1 MHSMKTGLLFS
12 SLLMVAFLACN
23 KDKFQT
29 KPQLKFKSKNTD
41 VVEANT
47 DLRITLEYTDKE
59 GDVDDSLLVVRQR
72 LNRRGPVTLPA
83 SPYPIPKFPDTNKG
97 QFEITLGY
105 QFGLVFGLS
114 PLRIPGSN
122 PARNEPDTLN
132 LKFVAR
138 DKAGNKSDTLTLSDI
153 IVIR

>member
-1 MHSMKTGLLFS
+1 MKTGLFFVSLFFTV
-12 SLLMVAFLACN
+12 LLACS

-41 VVEANT
+41 VVAQNGT
-47 DLRITLEYTDKE
+47 LRVTLEYTDKE
-59 GDVDDSLLVVRQR
+59 GDVDDSLFVVRQR
-72 LNRRGPVTLPA
+72 LNRRGSVTLPA

-97 QFEITLGY
+97 EFEITMTY

-114 PLRIPGSN
+114 PLRVIGSN
-122 PARNEPDTLN
+122 PAKNEPDTLN

-138 DKAGNKSDTLTLSDI
+138 DKAGNKSDTLTLNNI